1 MTPLVEFPERLEWLN
16 VGERP
21 RLAALRGRAVAL
33 LFVNLGSQ
41 WSLAAARQ
49 LAQAQARQRGR
60 LQALAVHVPRFE
72 YERDA
77 ARMLTL
83 AHRERFPLPLAH
95 DRDWVL
101 WQHHGIT
108 AWPSLL
114 LADASGAIRGTL
126 VGELNARE
134 LLDAVN
140 AACETVPGDPDELP
154 GLRPRINGEPPRP
167 LCFPAGVVATDNA
180 IYVADSGHHRV
191 LECDLGGR
199 IRRQYG
205 CGDPGALD
213 GDAESASLCDPAGLT
228 LHHGTLFVADRGND
242 CVRRIDV
249 RSGQITTLD
258 ARADG
263 DRPLSPQAIVASG
276 EQLLVTAARDN
287 RVWRYDLQSGQGKII
302 AGSGQLGVHD
312 GVGAEAAFAQ
322 PTGLAAR
329 EQRIYVCDAAGSA
342 VRVLNARTMRVDT
355 VLGQGPWTFGNAD
368 GRRADARLQAP
379 AALALDPENPLLW
392 IADTGN
398 DCLRTLKLGGDEVAT
413 VPLSQS
419 LHSPEAMAFGAG
431 ALWLADRDAHRI
443 LRIAPATGDVSVVP
457 VGE

>member
-1 MTPLVEFPERLEWLN
+1 MTRLVEFPERLEWLN

-21 RLAALRGRAVAL
+21 RLSALRGRAVAL

-41 WSLAAARQ
+41 WSLAVARR
-49 LAQAQARQRGR
+49 LAQVQARQRGR

-72 YERDA
+72 FERDA
-77 ARMLTL
+77 ARMLKL

-114 LADASGAIRGTL
+114 LADATGAVRGTL
-126 VGELNARE
+126 VGELDPRE

-140 AACETVPGDPDELP
+140 AVCESAQGDPEELP
-154 GLRPRINGEPPRP
+154 GLRPRIDGEPPRA
-167 LCFPAGVVATDNA
+167 LCFPAGVLATDSV

-191 LECDLGGR
+191 LECDHTGR

-205 CGDPGALD
+205 SGDPGALD
-213 GDAESASLCDPAGLT
+213 GDAESASLCDPAGLA
-228 LHHGTLFVADRGND
+228 LHHGSLFVADRGND
-242 CVRRIDV
+242 RVRRIDV
-249 RSGQITTLD
+249 RSGQISTLD
-258 ARADG
+258 GHAGGAH
-263 DRPLSPQAIVASG
+263 PLSPQAIVASG
-276 EQLLVTAARDN
+276 EQLLVTGARDN
-287 RVWRYDLQSGQGKII
+287 RIWRYDLQSGESRVL

-312 GVGAEAAFAQ
+312 GVGVEAAFAQ
-322 PTGLAAR
+322 PVGLAAR

-342 VRVLNARTMRVDT
+342 VRVLNARTARVDT

-379 AALALDPENPLLW
+379 AALALDPEHPLLW
-392 IADTGN
+392 IADAGN

-413 VPLSQS
+413 VPLSQT
-419 LHSPEAMAFGAG
+419 LHAPEAMAFGAG
-431 ALWLADRDAHRI
+431 ALWLANRDAHQV
-443 LRIAPATGDVSVVP
+443 LRIAPASGDVSVVP
-457 VGE
+457 IGE